1 MYRIVKS
8 FYCTPET
15 NITPMLIILEK
26 KKKETKQDI
35 NPISNVY
42 KMLIIVTALGGEI
55 ENGLYFN
62 FNFFYFLDSKH
73 GDLVYFS
80 L

>member
-1 MYRIVKS
+1 
-8 FYCTPET
+8 
-15 NITPMLIILEK
+15 
-26 KKKETKQDI
+26 
-35 NPISNVY
+35 
-42 KMLIIVTALGGEI
+42 MLIIVTALGGEI

-80 L
+80 LQKALEVTANEYRLTVAVAIRK